1 MSKQQTG
8 TDPFVEKASLLGIEE
23 EQGYDAPF
31 ANFTW
36 EQWLEMQVT
45 MMQRFARFQRAI
57 EHKQAQVASQIA
69 QEVIKLGLEWLD
81 EATGWIGIK
90 PE

>member
-8 TDPFVEKASLLGIEE
+8 IDPFVEKASLLGIEE
-23 EQGYDAPF
+23 EQGYDVPF

-36 EQWLEMQVT
+36 EQWLEMQVI

-57 EHKQAQVASQIA
+57 EHKQAQGASQVA
-69 QEVIKLGLEWLD
+69 QEVIRLGIEWLD